1 MAKSIPAL
9 VTPEVLVWARE
20 LDAISVDEIASKMK
34 IPPQKIEEWEDG
46 ISYPT
51 LTQAKELAR
60 QYRVPF
66 VYFYLPDTPQ
76 KKKRLSKVDYRA
88 FGNMGVQ
95 STESREL
102 RWLLRDIEDRR
113 DSMLDLYEEIG
124 KKTLDFPIKVD
135 VKSSNEEIAKVIREL
150 LNLSMTTQKKFRYP
164 EKALSH
170 CVEALEKKDVLV
182 FQATKIETSEMRGL
196 SVAYEHVH
204 IVTRTSGICTDV
216 SENSTSNNELELRC
230 NQIAGMVLV
239 PKSSIAK
246 HPIIKEIQIYGFD
259 DGRVGKIAK
268 DFAVSKQVILHCLW
282 ELNIISQPFY
292 YETLNRYSD
301 EYKAYKAQKPK
312 KGFLPP
318 VTDTVSQVGKLYAR
332 TVLNAYYAE
341 KITARDTSSY
351 LLNLKAKNFGKLERW
366 CF

>member
-1 MAKSIPAL
+1 M
-9 VTPEVLVWARE
+9 EVGCYGKIEFRFGNARGSCLGE
-20 LDAISVDEIASKMK
+20 KNWMPISVDEIASKMK

-170 CVEALEKKDVLV
+170 CVEALGKKKMYLY
-182 FQATKIETSEMRGL
+182 FKL
-196 SVAYEHVH
+196 
-204 IVTRTSGICTDV
+204 
-216 SENSTSNNELELRC
+216 
-230 NQIAGMVLV
+230 
-239 PKSSIAK
+239 
-246 HPIIKEIQIYGFD
+246 
-259 DGRVGKIAK
+259 
-268 DFAVSKQVILHCLW
+268 
-282 ELNIISQPFY
+282 
-292 YETLNRYSD
+292 
-301 EYKAYKAQKPK
+301 QK
-312 KGFLPP
+312 
-318 VTDTVSQVGKLYAR
+318 
-332 TVLNAYYAE
+332 
-341 KITARDTSSY
+341 
-351 LLNLKAKNFGKLERW
+351 
-366 CF
+366 

>member
-1 MAKSIPAL
+1 MQSNCRNG
-9 VTPEVLVWARE
+9 VG
-20 LDAISVDEIASKMK
+20 SEI
-34 IPPQKIEEWEDG
+34 E
-46 ISYPT
+46 YC
-51 LTQAKELAR
+51 QAPNYK
-60 QYRVPF
+60 
-66 VYFYLPDTPQ
+66 
-76 KKKRLSKVDYRA
+76 
-88 FGNMGVQ
+88 
-95 STESREL
+95 
-102 RWLLRDIEDRR
+102 R
-113 DSMLDLYEEIG
+113 DS
-124 KKTLDFPIKVD
+124 
-135 VKSSNEEIAKVIREL
+135 N
-150 LNLSMTTQKKFRYP
+150 
-164 EKALSH
+164 
-170 CVEALEKKDVLV
+170 
-182 FQATKIETSEMRGL
+182 
-196 SVAYEHVH
+196 
-204 IVTRTSGICTDV
+204 
-216 SENSTSNNELELRC
+216 
-230 NQIAGMVLV
+230 
-239 PKSSIAK
+239 
-246 HPIIKEIQIYGFD
+246 YGFD

>member
-46 ISYPT
+46 TSYPT

-135 VKSSNEEIAKVIREL
+135 VKSSNEEIAMVIREL
-150 LNLSMTTQKKFRYP
+150 LNLNMTAQKKFRYP

-182 FQATKIETSEMRGL
+182 FQAAKIETSEMRGL
-196 SVAYEHVH
+196 SVAYEQKLL
-204 IVTRTSGICTDV
+204 RK
-216 SENSTSNNELELRC
+216 NSTAHWLQKKFAL
-230 NQIAGMVLV
+230 IVLML
-239 PKSSIAK
+239 PKS
-246 HPIIKEIQIYGFD
+246 PIFVMPMGLH
-259 DGRVGKIAK
+259 
-268 DFAVSKQVILHCLW
+268 VS
-282 ELNIISQPFY
+282 
-292 YETLNRYSD
+292 TLL
-301 EYKAYKAQKPK
+301 
-312 KGFLPP
+312 GLP
-318 VTDTVSQVGKLYAR
+318 VR
-332 TVLNAYYAE
+332 
-341 KITARDTSSY
+341 
-351 LLNLKAKNFGKLERW
+351 
-366 CF
+366 